1 VISSSPL
8 VNEKP
13 QAPSPFGHGARAT
26 RATSPILLSNR
37 LSDATDGPALA
48 ENGQPKING
57 VGNNLAKDGPIN
69 GSGNNLP
76 TDGPQNGD
84 GNNKATDGPQKSFLE
99 ELATKWKKFSEKNIL
114 PYSTYISVAFNLIS
128 APIRLFGRE
137 NPIAKLL
144 NKLSIVFTKLHQLG
158 YAATGIGMA
167 ACKKNLF
174 YVLSFGLEALVALLP
189 LRSIYLFKGMASAL
203 DILPSCVEQYTKD
216 RFNNFS
222 ESIPKILGAVWQAI
236 KDFTKNPK
244 KYFENKTALLE
255 FVNTQ
260 VPIAGAALSILGNI
274 IGFSGKDTLGGGIR
288 DIGAILNDCGLL
300 FKPNRTA
307 VTSGKYYAGGS
318 LIDLAANG
326 IGKFGQS
333 KGSSNGMFGNIRD
346 ALHEI
351 ALASDRIGQKYFIH
365 YNTQKDHEHDSKNV
379 T

>member
-1 VISSSPL
+1 MISSSPL
-8 VNEKP
+8 VNDNPKT
-13 QAPSPFGHGARAT
+13 PSLVGHGARDT
-26 RATSPILLSNR
+26 RATTPILLSNR
-37 LSDATDGPALA
+37 LNDVTEGPALA

-69 GSGNNLP
+69 GSGNNKA

-84 GNNKATDGPQKSFLE
+84 GNNLATDGPKKSFSE
-99 ELATKWKKFSEKNIL
+99 ELATKFKKFSEKNIL
-114 PYSTYISVAFNLIS
+114 PISTYISVAFNLIS

-137 NPIAKLL
+137 NPVAKLL
-144 NKLSIVFTKLHQLG
+144 NKLSIVFTKIHQLG

-203 DILPSCVEQYTKD
+203 DILPSCVEKYTKD
-216 RFNNFS
+216 RFSNFT
-222 ESIPKILGAVWQAI
+222 ESLPKTIGAIWQAL
-236 KDFTKNPK
+236 KDFFNEPK
-244 KYFENKTALLE
+244 KYFASKESFNELL
-255 FVNTQ
+255 NTQ

-274 IGFSGKDTLGGGIR
+274 VGFSGKDTLGGGIR
-288 DIGAILNDCGLL
+288 DIGAILNDFGLL
-300 FKPNRTA
+300 FKPNKTA
-307 VTSGKYYAGGS
+307 VTSGRYYLGGS
-318 LIDLAANG
+318 VVDLAANG

-351 ALASDRIGQKYFIH
+351 ALASDRIGQKHFIH
-365 YNTQKDHEHDSKNV
+365 YNSQKDHPDSENV